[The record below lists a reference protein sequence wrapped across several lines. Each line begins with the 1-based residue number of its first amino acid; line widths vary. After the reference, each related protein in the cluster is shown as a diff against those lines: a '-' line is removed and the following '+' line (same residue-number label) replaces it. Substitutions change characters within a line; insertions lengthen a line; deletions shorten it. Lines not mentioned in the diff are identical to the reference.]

1 MANAP
6 LDIKNKMDDIKQE
19 IERKGIEPT
28 QEDGLNFVKHIMQ
41 SFLLPKLKNKLS
53 PKAYNEYKQQI
64 DEALERIKAA
74 TFQNQQLPEMIKI
87 DDEIKHNNDLMNNID
102 KDKSFIDKG
111 KNESENN

>member
-53 PKAYNEYKQQI
+53 PKAYK
-64 DEALERIKAA
+64 
-74 TFQNQQLPEMIKI
+74 
-87 DDEIKHNNDLMNNID
+87 KHITNINNRLM
-102 KDKSFIDKG
+102 KP
-111 KNESENN
+111 